1 MKKTTFIIIISIAAT
16 IYFNSCAPLYVPNS
30 VNTPM
35 LNEKGDFN
43 AAASYGL
50 AGLDLHTAYALND
63 KIGIMVNGSYM
74 NETSDSTDNFHK
86 HIFVEAGAGYYKT
99 FGKFIQFETYG
110 GYGIGRINS
119 YQTSGGFSSFAN
131 TYVNR
136 LFLQPSIGFKSD
148 YFQLAF
154 APRTVCAF
162 VSQENINKTGI
173 FIEPTLLLKV
183 GSPTIKFITQFG
195 LSYMLNDYSTSFN
208 YEPFIFSF
216 GLQYSFRNMESE
228 KKY

>member
-1 MKKTTFIIIISIAAT
+1 MKKNIIISILAGLFI
-16 IYFNSCAPLYVPNS
+16 IYVNSCAPLYVPNS
-30 VNTPM
+30 INTPM
-35 LNEKGDFN
+35 LSEKRDYN

-86 HIFVEAGAGYYKT
+86 HIFVETGAGYYKT
-99 FGKFIQFETYG
+99 FGKFIQFEAYG

-119 YQTSGGFSSFAN
+119 YQASGEFSSFAD

-136 LFLQPSIGFKSD
+136 LFLQPSLGFKIK
-148 YFQLAF
+148 YFEISLT
-154 APRTVCAF
+154 PRTVMAF
-162 VSQENINKTGI
+162 VSQNNKRETGI
-173 FIEPTLLLKV
+173 FVEPTILLKG
-183 GSPTIKFITQFG
+183 GSQNIKLIAQLG
-195 LSYMLNDYSTSFN
+195 LSYMINHNSNTFN

-216 GLQYSFRNMESE
+216 GLQYSFRNMGSE